1 MDLEKELKKVRDEA
15 AQRRVEL
22 APYKKAFDDL
32 DEEATEWMLETLSM
46 IKTDPHEA
54 GQRFASLAYGNM
66 GEDAFKS
73 WAGNLFG
80 DDVDN
85 YNEIGENRNMDTDME
100 EWATKLEE
108 RLMSKIEETNAESK
122 QMFQERE
129 RNEQFKEITQ
139 TITALGYEPD
149 SWQGKMLVSVATN
162 EVDNTKPIGQRLA
175 DADTLVRERIGDNVR
190 EGAEATSEQPPQNLV
205 PQQPTEP
212 LDVPATGGQI
222 GGGGV
227 PNIAQDDPITFNDAD
242 NALRDLLKSQ
252 IGQ

>member
-1 MDLEKELKKVRDEA
+1 MSDEKLEQILMALAVGA
-15 AQRRVEL
+15 AG
-22 APYKKAFDDL
+22 AKI
-32 DEEATEWMLETLSM
+32 LE
-46 IKTDPHEA
+46 
-54 GQRFASLAYGNM
+54 
-66 GEDAFKS
+66 
-73 WAGNLFG
+73 
-80 DDVDN
+80 
-85 YNEIGENRNMDTDME
+85 ME
-100 EWATKLEE
+100 EWQIQ
-108 RLMSKIEETNAESK
+108 IEEASK
-122 QMFQERE
+122 LIREE

-190 EGAEATSEQPPQNLV
+190 EGAEAPSEQPPQNLV